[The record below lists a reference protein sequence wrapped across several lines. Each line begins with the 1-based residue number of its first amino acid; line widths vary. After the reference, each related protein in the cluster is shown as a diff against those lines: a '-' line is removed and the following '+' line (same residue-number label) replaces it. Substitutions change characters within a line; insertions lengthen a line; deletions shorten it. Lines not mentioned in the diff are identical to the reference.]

1 MWRIGEHWGFSTFW
15 GGSWRYDGV
24 LDVADFERS
33 RVTFCEGRE
42 AGLKN
47 SYVSFRRTAMPSKHA
62 LGRRASQRRSQ
73 EAGALGWALS
83 AGGQAGF
90 VEAQQLVDRH
100 VEHLG
105 VAGE

>member
-47 SYVSFRRTAMPSKHA
+47 SYVSFRRTPLTWKYA
-62 LGRRASQRRSQ
+62 LGGVRRCGRKVEPLSSSAM
-73 EAGALGWALS
+73 GAITA
-83 AGGQAGF
+83 
-90 VEAQQLVDRH
+90 
-100 VEHLG
+100 
-105 VAGE
+105 